1 MPAQEREELSRR
13 QMQYALKLK
22 REVHDQKNQ
31 AALQQARLE
40 KEKVAQ
46 QARREKEQTVQQ
58 TRREKEHAAPQADA
72 VRSETEATSLR
83 STSSKA
89 RCSPA
94 DEIYLKARVE
104 RRRNSSNNTMP
115 LLTSSDLQGR
125 SNVRVSV

>member
-46 QARREKEQTVQQ
+46 QARREKE
-58 TRREKEHAAPQADA
+58 HAAPQARCEKEQTAQQMRYALKLKQQVYGQPAQRQDA
-72 VRSETEATSLR
+72 LQ
-83 STSSKA
+83 
-89 RCSPA
+89 
-94 DEIYLKARVE
+94 
-104 RRRNSSNNTMP
+104 
-115 LLTSSDLQGR
+115 LTKFI
-125 SNVRVSV
+125 

>member
-46 QARREKEQTVQQ
+46 QARREKEQTAQQ
-58 TRREKEHAAPQADA
+58 TRREKEHAAPQARCEKEQTAQQIRYALKLKQQVYGQPAQRQDA
-72 VRSETEATSLR
+72 LQ
-83 STSSKA
+83 
-89 RCSPA
+89 
-94 DEIYLKARVE
+94 
-104 RRRNSSNNTMP
+104 
-115 LLTSSDLQGR
+115 LTKFI
-125 SNVRVSV
+125 